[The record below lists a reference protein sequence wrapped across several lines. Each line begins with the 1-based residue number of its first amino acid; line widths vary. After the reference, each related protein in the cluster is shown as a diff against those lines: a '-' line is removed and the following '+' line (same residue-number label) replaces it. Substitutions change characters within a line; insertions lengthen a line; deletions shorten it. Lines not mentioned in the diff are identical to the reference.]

1 MSDRV
6 RGWVFAVA
14 AFLISTNA
22 AAQDAPALE
31 RRLQKLDVLRRDATG
46 ALVRAQRARIEPLDT
61 LMAGSMEVVAR
72 PADAAVV
79 SRATIIAWGK
89 LDSLYGDAAL
99 RAAAAPLLF
108 FRQGQPVRNVPPAV
122 QQLQQ
127 VMGSKEA
134 TVADVAF
141 QLVRAA
147 SVAIGQRTDTTLT
160 SWLGPMLLPDATPN
174 VERSHV
180 YVELVTAP
188 AIAVRRCYSGVVES
202 CAAALGT
209 VAGDRALLWYDAP
222 ERRTVVGRNLE
233 SAQHLGLYAASRA
246 CLDQESDAA
255 CLEVLHAL
263 PWLEPPLSTEAR
275 QSLARVALSLG
286 GRRAFVRLSE
296 RTGRP
301 LTQRLAIAA
310 AVPLDS
316 LIHQWRDLVIAA
328 RPRPVT
334 LSARFAWAALGWSV
348 VFGLLA
354 LRSTRWR

>member
-14 AFLISTNA
+14 AFSLVTNA

-31 RRLQKLDVLRRDATG
+31 RRLQKLDVLRHDASD
-46 ALVRAQRARIEPLDT
+46 ALVRAEKARIEPLDT
-61 LMAGSMEVVAR
+61 LKAGSLVVVAR
-72 PADAAVV
+72 PADAALV
-79 SRATIIAWGK
+79 SQATIIAWAK
-89 LDSLYGDAAL
+89 LDTLYGDAVQHMAGV
-99 RAAAAPLLF
+99 PLLF
-108 FRQGQPVRNVPPAV
+108 FKQGQPLRNVSPAV

-147 SVAIGQRTDTTLT
+147 SAAIGQRADTALT
-160 SWLGPMLLPDATPN
+160 NWLGPMLLPDATAR

-188 AIAVRRCYSGVVES
+188 AVAVRRCYAGVVES
-202 CAAALGT
+202 CATALGI
-209 VAGDRALLWYDAP
+209 VEGDRAPLWYDAP
-222 ERRTVVGRNLE
+222 ERRTVVRRNQE
-233 SAQHLGLYAASRA
+233 SAQRLGLNPTIRA
-246 CLDQESDAA
+246 CVEQESDAA
-255 CLEVLHAL
+255 CLQVLHAL
-263 PWLEPPLSTEAR
+263 PWIEPPLSNEAR

-296 RTGRP
+296 SSGRP
-301 LTQRLAIAA
+301 LTQRLTIAA

-316 LIHQWRDLVIAA
+316 LIHQWRDFVIAA

-334 LSARFAWAALGWSV
+334 LAPSFAWTALGWSV

>member
-1 MSDRV
+1 MSDRL
-6 RGWVFAVA
+6 RWWCVA
-14 AFLISTNA
+14 AVGFVIVTNA

-31 RRLQKLDVLRRDATG
+31 RRLQTLDVLRRDASD
-46 ALVRAQRARIEPLDT
+46 ALVRAERARIEPLDT
-61 LMAGSMEVVAR
+61 VTAGSLVVVVR
-72 PADAAVV
+72 PADAALG
-79 SRATIIAWGK
+79 SRATIVAWGK
-89 LDSLYGDAAL
+89 LDTLYGDAAQRL
-99 RAAAAPLLF
+99 GVAPLLF
-108 FRQGQPVRNVPPAV
+108 FRQGQPVRNVSPAV
-122 QQLQQ
+122 KQLQH
-127 VMGSKEA
+127 VMASEDA
-134 TVADVAF
+134 TVTDVAF

-147 SVAIGQRTDTTLT
+147 SVALGQKADTVLT
-160 SWLGPMLLPDATPN
+160 NWLGPMLLPDATAS

-188 AIAVRRCYSGVVES
+188 STAVRRCYAGAVAS

-209 VAGDRALLWYDAP
+209 VEGDRALLWYDAS

-246 CLDQESDAA
+246 CLEQESDAA

-263 PWLEPPLSTEAR
+263 PWLEPPLSNEAR

-296 RTGRP
+296 SAGRP

-310 AVPLDS
+310 EVPLDS
-316 LIHQWRDLVIAA
+316 LLHRWRDLVIAA
-328 RPRPVT
+328 RPHPVT
-334 LSARFAWAALGWSV
+334 LAARFAWAALGWSV